1 MSVAERKT
9 NCEIKSEMIKIRI
22 EKEKKDNWK
31 KLCLKRKITF
41 TSLILNSVEGR
52 LMDDERRKVVAFIEK
67 QDNLFVKIETNIN
80 QVARIANSQKFIS
93 EKELNEFNKQLVEIE
108 KLKEQ
113 QNEVFTK
120 IYSFLG
126 K

>member
-22 EKEKKDNWK
+22 DAEKKDNWK